1 VNNLLSEV
9 PVKQILLRSISLLAL
24 TLSIVGCGKAD
35 KNDENESDG
44 GTPNLPVEQ
53 VTETPSISFAVT
65 SFTSLP
71 TCNDSR
77 RGSLA
82 YVRDMKKFY
91 TCEAEGWSAEP
102 VSTESQS
109 NGSKIT
115 GKWKFHVDSYVGEPE
130 LAPTSDDVVVI
141 GDIDLVKF
149 TDGTVWFSVSG
160 IRLDVTTDPNEAV
173 IQHTHSYDTDFSF
186 SGFFDSSKGEYT
198 KVFKIAAAQNER
210 IRLKMSVSGSSPSV
224 KATVDIDGNWSND
237 VDRTYTMVAE

>member
-1 VNNLLSEV
+1 
-9 PVKQILLRSISLLAL
+9 VKHHFLRPFALLAL
-24 TLSIVGCGKAD
+24 TFSMVGCGKIE
-35 KNDENESDG
+35 KSDEKTADG
-44 GTPNLPVEQ
+44 GSPSSPVEQ

-65 SFTSLP
+65 SFTGLP

-91 TCEAEGWSAEP
+91 TCETEGWSAES

-141 GDIDLVKF
+141 GDVDLVKF
-149 TDGTVWFSVSG
+149 ADGTVWFSVSG
-160 IRLDVTTDPNEAV
+160 IRLDDTTDPNEAV
-173 IQHTHSYDTDFSF
+173 TQHTHSYDTDFSF
-186 SGFFDSSKGEYT
+186 SGFFDSSKGEFV
-198 KVFKIAAAQNER
+198 KIFKIAAAQNEK
-210 IRLKMSVSGSSPSV
+210 IRLKISLSGSSPSF
-224 KATVDIDGNWSND
+224 KAALDIDGNWSND
-237 VDRTYTMVAE
+237 VDRSYPMVAE